1 MLKIKRGYSMK
12 NIVIAENSR
21 GILNRNQIKY
31 IVIAAML
38 IDHLAWQFVD
48 SQNII
53 LGGFMHVIGRLTA
66 PTMAYFAA
74 EGYLYTRNASKYQ
87 LRLILFTLISW
98 PPYVFFE
105 FGYFPFCGQQA
116 GIVQS
121 LMQSVLFT
129 LFLGVTAIR
138 IWESIKIKRPV
149 KVFLIVLL
157 CIISLIGDW
166 MFMNVLG
173 VLFLYVIRE
182 NPKKKWIA
190 FTAVYLIPNAIM
202 VTISALMGGSSG
214 LAGSWFLLGVILVPP
229 LLYFAYNGKS
239 GSKATIH
246 KWLFYVFYPLHLL
259 ILGLLA

>member
-1 MLKIKRGYSMK
+1 MK

-48 SQNII
+48 SRNII

-74 EGYLYTRNASKYQ
+74 EGYLYTRNVSKYQ

-149 KVFLIVLL
+149 KVFFIVLL

-173 VLFLYVIRE
+173 VLFLHVFRE

-202 VTISALMGGSSG
+202 VTISALMGGSRG
-214 LAGSWFLLGVILVPP
+214 FAGSWFLLGVILVPP
-229 LLYFAYNGKS
+229 LLYFSYNGKS

>member
-1 MLKIKRGYSMK
+1 M
-12 NIVIAENSR
+12 
-21 GILNRNQIKY
+21 
-31 IVIAAML
+31 
-38 IDHLAWQFVD
+38 
-48 SQNII
+48 
-53 LGGFMHVIGRLTA
+53 
-66 PTMAYFAA
+66 
-74 EGYLYTRNASKYQ
+74 
-87 LRLILFTLISW
+87 
-98 PPYVFFE
+98 
-105 FGYFPFCGQQA
+105 
-116 GIVQS
+116 QS

-129 LFLGVTAIR
+129 LLLGVTAIR
-138 IWESIKIKRPV
+138 SWESIKIKRPV

-173 VLFLYVIRE
+173 VLFLYVFRE